1 MSAPTEASADGAST
15 GAAAASSVAAAAKHA
30 LTREHLVHP
39 ALNGTN
45 ARLDTTNA
53 ELAAF
58 KAEVRNELSGLRVD
72 VHAGL
77 DEVRREVH
85 DLRTE
90 LREDL
95 GARVRRLEE
104 AVFKRAS

>member
-1 MSAPTEASADGAST
+1 MVEGMSVSGHDL
-15 GAAAASSVAAAAKHA
+15 
-30 LTREHLVHP
+30 LTVPMVDILGKIHVELVGMRE